1 MTIKSNMIEKHK
13 SLIIAII
20 IVLFLFVAESIGS
33 FIESKE
39 ALAHVMFDIAN
50 NIRLMLIK

>member
-1 MTIKSNMIEKHK
+1 MIEKHK
-13 SLIIAII
+13 SLIIAITI
-20 IVLFLFVAESIGS
+20 ILFLFVAESIGS

-50 NIRLMLIK
+50 NVKLMLIK

>member
-1 MTIKSNMIEKHK
+1 MIEKHK

-33 FIESKE
+33 FVESKE
-39 ALAHVMFDIAN
+39 ALANVMFDVAN
-50 NIRLMLIK
+50 NIRLMLIE

>member
-1 MTIKSNMIEKHK
+1 MIEKHK

-20 IVLFLFVAESIGS
+20 IVLFLFIVESVGS

-39 ALAHVMFDIAN
+39 VLANVMFDFAN
-50 NIRLMLIK
+50 SIRLIIVN

>member
-1 MTIKSNMIEKHK
+1 MIEKHK

-20 IVLFLFVAESIGS
+20 IVLFLFVAESIGF

-39 ALAHVMFDIAN
+39 TLAHVMFDVAN

>member
-1 MTIKSNMIEKHK
+1 MFEKHK

-20 IVLFLFVAESIGS
+20 IILFLFVAESIGS

-39 ALAHVMFDIAN
+39 MLANVMFDVAN
-50 NIRLMLIK
+50 NVRLIIVK

>member
-1 MTIKSNMIEKHK
+1 MIEKHK

-33 FIESKE
+33 FIESRE

-50 NIRLMLIK
+50 NIRLILIK

>member
-1 MTIKSNMIEKHK
+1 MTEKYK
-13 SLIIAII
+13 SLIVAII

-39 ALAHVMFDIAN
+39 ALAHVMFDVAN

>member
-1 MTIKSNMIEKHK
+1 MIEKYK

-20 IVLFLFVAESIGS
+20 IILFLFVAESIRS

-39 ALAHVMFDIAN
+39 ALAYVMFDVAN
-50 NIRLMLIK
+50 NVRLMLIK

>member
-1 MTIKSNMIEKHK
+1 MIEKHK
-13 SLIIAII
+13 NLIIAII

-39 ALAHVMFDIAN
+39 TLAHVMFDVAN